1 MREELPRA
9 KPRRILACSAA
20 ALLRLRLERIVG
32 LLAMLMQASCAHP
45 VERGAEVTAP
55 ETLTAHSCGESLGYG
70 EDVPQSVR

>member
-45 VERGAEVTAP
+45 VEGRPEVAAR
-55 ETLTAHSCGESLGYG
+55 ETLAAHSCSESLRYG